1 MADNFTAHQ
10 KRYFAQQLILSRPT
24 REVEALASSMSG
36 VKVDLNPHQVEAAL
50 FALKSP
56 ISNGSLLADEVGLGK
71 TIEAGLVL
79 AQLWAERKR
88 RILLI
93 LPASLRV
100 QWKTEMEEKFD
111 IPCTIVERPKSRTK
125 KGAPQRQPPDPFMEA
140 VKNERVAICSYEF
153 ASMRSNAI
161 AGIPWDL
168 AVLDEA
174 HRLRNVYRAAENA
187 RSARIKR
194 VLAGRKKLLLTA
206 TPLQNSLKE
215 MYGLATVIDEHLFGD
230 ASVFSVA
237 PTAEIRQRL
246 KNFCVRTLRRDVS
259 DTGHI
264 KFTKR
269 QVITRTYT
277 AGSDEVELYDR
288 VTKYLQRELLYAL
301 PKNGRNLV
309 AIVIRK
315 LLASS
320 PAALSKTVQSL
331 IGRLEAMLDDDKA
344 AQAGDLGSDQESDM
358 ASDFDAF
365 GEYSEEFA
373 DENET
378 DEPLGGAE
386 TQNDTPKDKQG
397 IRQELE
403 LLKGIKAIADGI
415 QRDTKGANLLTAIRA
430 GFAQVEANKGQRKA
444 VIFTESVRT
453 QEYVLALLNEGG
465 YKGQVVLLNG
475 SNDDEISRRVYAQWR
490 DRHRD
495 DGAISGSGNADMK
508 AAIVE
513 EFRDR
518 ATILIG
524 TEAAAEGVNLQFCS
538 MVVNYDLPWNPQRVE
553 QRIGRCHRY
562 GQRYDVVVV
571 NFVNLANAADQRVY
585 EILEKKFKLFEGVFG
600 SSDEV
605 LGALE
610 RGIDFERAIFDILQK
625 CRTDDEIN
633 REFDALTRQ
642 YSEMIETR
650 RNEAIQQVLSAFD
663 EDVAARL
670 KDCETRTRTSLSQF
684 ERWKLALFV
693 AHGAT
698 KADDDALA
706 FDYRGVRYIPSW
718 EHAKAGGKGI
728 FLATE
733 SPIYQNLLKE
743 AAALDAPLAKIRFGH
758 SALPPIE
765 QIAFFAG
772 ENGRLKGAVSIDKLT
787 FRYGREDQKE
797 EHLLISIVSDGSA
810 EMDAR
815 IFDRMMELPAQL
827 VGPAEPDPR
836 LEKIRAEN
844 QAKRRG
850 EIDEANKKSLVQR
863 LLELDAWRSD
873 CEDALVR
880 ELDDLQATIRL
891 KKGQMGANAA
901 ALSFQ
906 DIAGLNAEIN
916 RLTEEK
922 DQKQRQVLQRKDAIR
937 KSAAELQEEAFRQLN
952 GRADVENIMAFSFEV
967 V

>member
-1 MADNFTAHQ
+1 LADNFTAHQ
-10 KRYFAQQLILSRPT
+10 KKYFAHQLKLSRPT

-100 QWKTEMEEKFD
+100 QWKTELEEKFN
-111 IPCTIVERPKSRTK
+111 IPCTIVERPKARPK
-125 KGAPQRQPPDPFMEA
+125 KNMAQKHPPDPFVQA
-140 VKNERVAICSYEF
+140 TTDGRVAICSYEF
-153 ASMRSNAI
+153 ASICSDAI

-174 HRLRNVYRAAENA
+174 HRLRNVYKATENA
-187 RSARIKR
+187 RAKRIKQA
-194 VLAGRKKLLLTA
+194 LAGRKKLLLTA
-206 TPLQNSLKE
+206 TPLQNNLKE

-230 ASVFSVA
+230 ASVFASA
-237 PTAEIRQRL
+237 PITEIRQRL
-246 KNFCVRTLRRDVS
+246 KSFCIRTLRKDVS
-259 DTGHI
+259 DTGYI

-269 QVITRTYT
+269 QVITRTYMP
-277 AGSDEVELYDR
+277 GDDERELYDR
-288 VTKYLQRELLYAL
+288 VTKYLQQEMAHAL
-301 PKNGRNLV
+301 PKSGRRLV

-320 PAALSKTVQSL
+320 PAALSKTMQSL
-331 IGRLEAMLDDDKA
+331 IDRLEAMLADDNAVAD
-344 AQAGDLGSDQESDM
+344 GDIESDI
-358 ASDFDAF
+358 AKDFDAF

-373 DENET
+373 NENDCDESPNGTSE
-378 DEPLGGAE
+378 
-386 TQNDTPKDKQG
+386 QKDRHG
-397 IRQELE
+397 IQQELK

-415 QRDTKGANLLTAIRA
+415 QRDAKGANLLTALKA
-430 GFAQVEANKGQRKA
+430 GFTQVEENRGQRKA

-453 QEYVLALLNEGG
+453 QEYILGLLNEGG
-465 YKGQVVLLNG
+465 FEGHVVLLNG
-475 SNDDEISRRVYAQWR
+475 SNKDEISKRVYAQWKN
-490 DRHRD
+490 RHKN
-495 DGAISGSGNADMK
+495 DGAISGSSNADMK

-562 GQRYDVVVV
+562 GQKYDVVVV
-571 NFVNLANAADQRVY
+571 NFVNQANAADLRVY
-585 EILEKKFKLFEGVFG
+585 EILGKKFKLFEGVFG

-625 CRTDDEIN
+625 CRTNDEIN
-633 REFDALTRQ
+633 REFDALTQQ
-642 YSEMIETR
+642 YSEIIETR
-650 RNEAIQQVLSAFD
+650 RNEAIQQVLMAFD
-663 EDVAARL
+663 EDVTARL
-670 KDCETRTRTSLSQF
+670 KDCETRTRASLSRF
-684 ERWKLALFV
+684 ERWKFALFA

-706 FDYRGVRYIPSW
+706 FDYKGSRYLPSW
-718 EHAKAGGKGI
+718 EHAKTGRKGI

-733 SPIYQNLLKE
+733 SPIYINLLKE
-743 AAALDAPLAKIRFGH
+743 AAALDAPTAKIKFNH
-758 SALPPIE
+758 SAQPAE
-765 QIAFFAG
+765 DQIAFFTG
-772 ENGRLKGAVSIDKLT
+772 ENSRISGSASIDKLT
-787 FRYGREDQKE
+787 FSYGREGQSE
-797 EHLLISIVSDGSA
+797 EHLLISIVTDNGA
-810 EMDAR
+810 EIDSKT
-815 IFDRMMELPAQL
+815 FDRMMEVPAQI

-836 LEKIRAEN
+836 MGKIREEN
-844 QAKRRG
+844 QAQRRG

-863 LLELDAWRSD
+863 FMELDAWRND
-873 CEDALVR
+873 CEDALIR
-880 ELDDLQATIRL
+880 ELDDLQVTIRL
-891 KKGQMGANAA
+891 KKGQMGANVGS
-901 ALSFQ
+901 LSFQ
-906 DIAGLNAEIN
+906 EIVELNAEIN

-922 DQKQRQVLQRKDAIR
+922 DQKQRQVLQRKDTIR
-937 KSAAELQEEAFRQLN
+937 KSAKDLQDEASRLLN
-952 GRADVENIMAFSFEV
+952 GQAAIENIMAFSFEMA
-967 V
+967 

>member
-1 MADNFTAHQ
+1 LPDNFTAHQ
-10 KRYFAQQLILSRPT
+10 KKYFAHQLKLSRPT

-88 RILLI
+88 RVLLI

-100 QWKTEMEEKFD
+100 QWKTELEEKFN
-111 IPCTIVERPKSRTK
+111 IPCTIVERPKARPK
-125 KGAPQRQPPDPFMEA
+125 KNMAQKRPHDPFVQA
-140 VKNERVAICSYEF
+140 TKDGRVAICSYEF
-153 ASMRSNAI
+153 ASICSDAI

-174 HRLRNVYRAAENA
+174 HRLRNVYKAAENA
-187 RSARIKR
+187 RAKRIKQA
-194 VLAGRKKLLLTA
+194 LAGRKKLLLTA
-206 TPLQNSLKE
+206 TPLQNNLKE
-215 MYGLATVIDEHLFGD
+215 MFGLATVIDEHLFGD
-230 ASVFSVA
+230 ASVFAAA
-237 PTAEIRQRL
+237 PIPEIKQRL
-246 KNFCVRTLRRDVS
+246 KSFCIRTLRKDVS
-259 DTGHI
+259 DTGYI

-269 QVITRTYT
+269 QVITRTYMP
-277 AGSDEVELYDR
+277 GDDERELYDR
-288 VTKYLQRELLYAL
+288 VTKYLQQETAHAL
-301 PKNGRNLV
+301 PKSGRRLV

-320 PAALSKTVQSL
+320 PAALSKTMQSL
-331 IGRLEAMLDDDKA
+331 IDRLEAMLADDNDVA
-344 AQAGDLGSDQESDM
+344 DGSLESYI
-358 ASDFDAF
+358 AEDFDAF

-373 DENET
+373 NESEADESPNGT
-378 DEPLGGAE
+378 NGQKDR
-386 TQNDTPKDKQG
+386 PKDRHG
-397 IRQELE
+397 IQQELE
-403 LLKGIKAIADGI
+403 LLKGIKAIADSI
-415 QRDTKGANLLTAIRA
+415 QRDTKGANLLTALKA
-430 GFAQVEANKGQRKA
+430 GFAQVEENRGQRKA

-453 QEYVLALLNEGG
+453 QEYILGLLNEGG
-465 YKGQVVLLNG
+465 FDGQVVLLNG
-475 SNDDEISRRVYAQWR
+475 SNNDEISKRVYAQWKN
-490 DRHRD
+490 RHKD
-495 DGAISGSGNADMK
+495 DGSISGSSNADMK

-562 GQRYDVVVV
+562 GQKYDVVVV
-571 NFVNLANAADQRVY
+571 NFVNQANAADLRVY
-585 EILEKKFKLFEGVFG
+585 EILGKKFKLFEGVFG

-625 CRTDDEIN
+625 CRTNDEIN
-633 REFDALTRQ
+633 REFDALTQQ

-650 RNEAIQQVLSAFD
+650 RNEAIQQVLMAFD
-663 EDVAARL
+663 EDVTARL
-670 KDCETRTRTSLSQF
+670 KDCETRTRASLSRF
-684 ERWKLALFV
+684 ERWKFALFA

-706 FDYRGVRYIPSW
+706 FYYKGSRYLPSW
-718 EHAKAGGKGI
+718 EHAKTGGKGI

-733 SPIYQNLLKE
+733 SPIYINLLKE
-743 AAALDAPLAKIRFGH
+743 SAALDAPPAKIIFNH
-758 SALPPIE
+758 STLPAKD
-765 QIAFFAG
+765 QIAFFTG
-772 ENGRLKGAVSIDKLT
+772 ENSRITGSVSIDKLT
-787 FRYGREDQKE
+787 FSYGREGQSE
-797 EHLLISIVSDGSA
+797 EHLLISIVTDNGA
-810 EMDAR
+810 EIDNKT
-815 IFDRMMELPAQL
+815 FDRMMEVPAQV
-827 VGPAEPDPR
+827 VGPAQPDPR
-836 LEKIRAEN
+836 MEKIREEN
-844 QAKRRG
+844 QAQRRG

-863 LLELDAWRSD
+863 FMELDAWRND

-891 KKGQMGANAA
+891 KKGQMGANVGS
-901 ALSFQ
+901 LSFQ
-906 DIAGLNAEIN
+906 EIVELNAEIN

-937 KSAAELQEEAFRQLN
+937 KSAKDLQDEASRLLN
-952 GRADVENIMAFSFEV
+952 GQAAIENIMAFSFDIA
-967 V
+967 